1 MLDDNSNKNSSVEPI
16 HQVPHLA
23 QTTAEIGNNAFLDD
37 LPEIR
42 ENNLNESFA
51 PRLPTLPKRRLLI
64 GTLLLIVGIVTFSIG
79 LRNKDTIV
87 IAIGGLAFL
96 PGAYN
101 SYVFFMVYCLRRT
114 EMFNQL
120 EDER

>member
-1 MLDDNSNKNSSVEPI
+1 MLDDNSNRNNSVVTN
-16 HQVPHLA
+16 HQVPQLA

-51 PRLPTLPKRRLLI
+51 PRPPTLPKRRLFI
-64 GTLLLIVGIVTFSIG
+64 GTLLLIVGIVSFSIG
-79 LRNKDTIV
+79 LNNKDTIV

-114 EMFNQL
+114 EMFYQL
-120 EDER
+120 EDEN